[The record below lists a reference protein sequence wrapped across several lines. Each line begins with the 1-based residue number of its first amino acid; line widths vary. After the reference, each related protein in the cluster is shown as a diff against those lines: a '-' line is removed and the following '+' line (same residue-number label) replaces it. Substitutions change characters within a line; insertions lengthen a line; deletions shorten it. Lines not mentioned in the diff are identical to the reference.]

1 MMARGFGAAVRCTV
15 AIICAFAAPAWAKA
29 LEVYSPHV
37 EWGEAEIETA
47 FFRTF
52 DGDATRDDARVEKV
66 SLGYGINEFWF
77 AEVYGIWERA
87 AGPAQQPR
95 FEASEWENRFQMAQP
110 GEAWAD
116 LGLLAEYE
124 RSRGGGPDEIAFG
137 PLLEKDIGASTENLN
152 VIVEH
157 QIGRHDEHGF
167 NLTYRAQARW
177 RLYETFEP
185 ALQMFGEFGAVGDM
199 PAFAAQE
206 HAIGPAVLGRWRL
219 GTLPGRIGYDIGYLF
234 GVTKDTTD
242 GALKAI
248 VEYEFQF

>member
-1 MMARGFGAAVRCTV
+1 MTGVQTCALPILIVFAVVCALLEATTVIPLALMQARLESVQFVAANLGMLVLRVALTVLTVVGFGWGVNSRWFTELYAKWHKEPGDRHR
-15 AIICAFAAPAWAKA
+15 FDAW
-29 LEVYSPHV
+29 
-37 EWGEAEIETA
+37 
-47 FFRTF
+47 
-52 DGDATRDDARVEKV
+52 
-66 SLGYGINEFWF
+66 
-77 AEVYGIWERA
+77 
-87 AGPAQQPR
+87 
-95 FEASEWENRFQMAQP
+95 EWENRFQMAQP